1 MNKLILTAAVAAT
14 FSLSALAQTP
24 PPAGGAAATVVVTTA
39 TVESVDQATRMV
51 TLKAANGD
59 TVTFKAGPEVKN
71 LAQVKKGD
79 IVTSKH
85 IRALALELKKGG
97 GGTRSSTEQVAKAGA
112 KPGEKPAGAIAD
124 QIVIVADVMKVDT
137 KAQSVTLRGPKGNM
151 VDLHVPDKA
160 KFDQVKVGD
169 QVEAT
174 YTEAVIV
181 EVSAPKK

>member
-1 MNKLILTAAVAAT
+1 
-14 FSLSALAQTP
+14 
-24 PPAGGAAATVVVTTA
+24 
-39 TVESVDQATRMV
+39 MV

-79 IVTSKH
+79 VVTSKH

-97 GGTRSSTEQVAKAGA
+97 DGIRSSTEQVAKAGA
-112 KPGEKPAGAIAD
+112 KPGEKPAGAVAD
-124 QIVIVADVMKVDT
+124 QIVIVANVMKVDAKT
-137 KAQSVTLRGPKGNM
+137 QSVTLRGPKDNM
-151 VDLHVPDKA
+151 IDLHVPDKA
-160 KFDQVKVGD
+160 KFDQIKVGD